1 MYGIFMECLVDL
13 QRYGGLGNGRSWIIF
28 WILLLISSIYLI
40 VKESDVRKKIIFG
53 MMPLVIVAGFLF
65 PITKKLYVKVARLES
80 ANTFYRILWIIP
92 MYVTI
97 AYAFT
102 KFIESIKSSVIK
114 RVAVGVA
121 AVVIIITGSCVYA
134 NEHVYMA
141 ENIYHLPQNV
151 IDICDR
157 IKPTEDEG
165 TVRAAFT
172 PELVYFVRQYDPNIL
187 MPYGRDYIDHNYYNG
202 VLEQM
207 KEEGEIEAQE
217 LLYYTRVDLDR
228 YIILPTD
235 KKLDEDI
242 TIFDVKLVDTLDR
255 YNIYED
261 ILISENRDKE
271 RENYINV
278 RKILYGK
285 QK

>member
-1 MYGIFMECLVDL
+1 
-13 QRYGGLGNGRSWIIF
+13 
-28 WILLLISSIYLI
+28 
-40 VKESDVRKKIIFG
+40 
-53 MMPLVIVAGFLF
+53 
-65 PITKKLYVKVARLES
+65 
-80 ANTFYRILWIIP
+80 
-92 MYVTI
+92 MYVII

-102 KFIESIKSSVIK
+102 KFIACIKSSVIK

-187 MPYGRDYIDHNYYNG
+187 MPYGRDYVDHNYSNG
-202 VLEQM
+202 VLKSM
-207 KEEGEIEAQE
+207 KEEGEMKTQK
-217 LLYYTRVDLDR
+217 LLYYTRVDLDK

-235 KKLDEDI
+235 KKMDEDI
-242 TIFDVKLVDTLDR
+242 TLFDVKLACTIDG

-261 ILISENRDKE
+261 ILISENREKE
-271 RENYINV
+271 REDYVNERINV
-278 RKILYGK
+278 YGE
-285 QK
+285 

>member
-1 MYGIFMECLVDL
+1 MYGIFRECLVDL

-28 WILLLISSIYLI
+28 WFLLLISSIYLI

-53 MMPLVIVAGFLF
+53 VIPLVIVAGFLF

-80 ANTFYRILWIIP
+80 ANTYYRILWIIP

-102 KFIESIKSSVIK
+102 KFITSIKSSVK
-114 RVAVGVA
+114 KHVVVGIF
-121 AVVIIITGSCVYA
+121 AVVIAITGSCVYA
-134 NEHVYMA
+134 NEHVYLA

-165 TVRAAFT
+165 IIRAAFT

-187 MPYGRDYIDHNYYNG
+187 MPYGRDYVDHNYYTG
-202 VLEQM
+202 VLKVM
-207 KEEGEIEAQE
+207 KEEEIETQE

-228 YIILPTD
+228 YIILPTN
-235 KKLDEDI
+235 KRLDENI
-242 TIFDVKLVDTLDR
+242 TNFDVKLAYTIYG

-261 ILISENRDKE
+261 ILICENREKE
-271 RENYINV
+271 REDYVTI
-278 RKILYGK
+278 RKNMYE
-285 QK
+285 

>member
-1 MYGIFMECLVDL
+1 MYGIFRECWVDL
-13 QRYGGLGNGRSWIIF
+13 KRYGGLGNGSIWIIF
-28 WILLLISSIYLI
+28 WLLLLISSIYLI

-53 MMPLVIVAGFLF
+53 VMPLVVVAGFLF
-65 PITKKLYVKVARLES
+65 PITKKLFVKMAGIDN
-80 ANTFYRILWIIP
+80 ANTYYRVLWIIP

-97 AYAFT
+97 AYGFT
-102 KFIESIKSSVIK
+102 KLIASLNSTVKK
-114 RVAVGVA
+114 RTAVGAA

-151 IDICDR
+151 IDICDK

-165 TVRAAFT
+165 IVRAAFP

-187 MPYGRDYIDHNYYNG
+187 MPYGRDYVDHDYYMG
-202 VLEQM
+202 VLKVMQ
-207 KEEGEIEAQE
+207 EEGKMKTQE

-228 YIILPTD
+228 YIILPID
-235 KKLDEDI
+235 RKLDEDI
-242 TIFDVKLVDTLDR
+242 TFFDVKLVDTIDG

-261 ILISENRDKE
+261 ILISENREKE
-271 RENYINV
+271 REKYV
-278 RKILYGK
+278 TARMDVYGE
-285 QK
+285 

>member
-13 QRYGGLGNGRSWIIF
+13 QRYGGLGNGHIWIIF
-28 WILLLISSIYLI
+28 WLLLLISSIYLI

-53 MMPLVIVAGFLF
+53 VIPLVIVAGFLF
-65 PITKKLYVKVARLES
+65 PITKKLFVKVARLES
-80 ANTFYRILWIIP
+80 ANTYYRILWIIP

-102 KFIESIKSSVIK
+102 KFITSIKSSVK
-114 RVAVGVA
+114 KHVAVGIL
-121 AVVIIITGSCVYA
+121 AVVIAITGSCVYA
-134 NEHVYMA
+134 NEHVYLA

-165 TVRAAFT
+165 IIRAAFT

-187 MPYGRDYIDHNYYNG
+187 MPYGRDYVDHNYYTG
-202 VLEQM
+202 VLKVM
-207 KEEGEIEAQE
+207 KEEEIETQE

-228 YIILPTD
+228 YIILPTN
-235 KKLDEDI
+235 KRLDENI
-242 TIFDVKLVDTLDR
+242 TNFDVKLAYTIDG

-261 ILISENRDKE
+261 ILISENREKE
-271 RENYINV
+271 REDYVTI
-278 RKILYGK
+278 RKNMYE
-285 QK
+285 

>member
-13 QRYGGLGNGRSWIIF
+13 QRYGGLGNGSIWIVF
-28 WILLLISSIYLI
+28 WLLLLISSIYLI
-40 VKESDVRKKIIFG
+40 VKESDVRMKIIFG
-53 MMPLVIVAGFLF
+53 VMPFVVVSGFLF
-65 PITKKLYVKVARLES
+65 PITKKLFVKVAKLEN
-80 ANTFYRILWIIP
+80 ANTYYRILWIIP

-102 KFIESIKSSVIK
+102 KYIASLNSTVKK
-114 RVAVGVA
+114 RIAVGAA

-141 ENIYHLPQNV
+141 ENMYHLPQSV

-187 MPYGRDYIDHNYYNG
+187 MPYGRDYVDHDYYTG
-202 VLEQM
+202 VLKVM
-207 KEEGEIEAQE
+207 KEEGKIEIQE

-235 KKLDEDI
+235 KKLNEDI
-242 TIFDVKLVDTLDR
+242 QAFDVKLIDTIDG

-261 ILISENRDKE
+261 ILISENREKE
-271 RENYINV
+271 RGDYVNARMNV
-278 RKILYGK
+278 YEE
-285 QK
+285 

>member
-1 MYGIFMECLVDL
+1 MYGIFRECLVDL

-28 WILLLISSIYLI
+28 WFLLLISSIYLI

-53 MMPLVIVAGFLF
+53 VMPLVIVAGFLF

-80 ANTFYRILWIIP
+80 ANTYYRILWIIP

-102 KFIESIKSSVIK
+102 KFITSIKSSVK
-114 RVAVGVA
+114 KHVAVGIL
-121 AVVIIITGSCVYA
+121 AVVIAITGSCVYA
-134 NEHVYMA
+134 NEHVYLA

-165 TVRAAFT
+165 IIRAAFT

-187 MPYGRDYIDHNYYNG
+187 MPYGRDYVDHNYYTG
-202 VLEQM
+202 VLKVM
-207 KEEGEIEAQE
+207 KEEEIETQE

-228 YIILPTD
+228 YIILPTN
-235 KKLDEDI
+235 KRLDENI
-242 TIFDVKLVDTLDR
+242 TNFDVKLAYTIDG

-261 ILISENRDKE
+261 ILISENREKE
-271 RENYINV
+271 REDYVAI
-278 RKILYGK
+278 RKNMYE
-285 QK
+285 

>member
-1 MYGIFMECLVDL
+1 M
-13 QRYGGLGNGRSWIIF
+13 
-28 WILLLISSIYLI
+28 ISSIYLI

-53 MMPLVIVAGFLF
+53 VIPLVIVAGFLF

-80 ANTFYRILWIIP
+80 ANTYYRILWIIP

-102 KFIESIKSSVIK
+102 KFITSIKSSVK
-114 RVAVGVA
+114 KHVAVGIL
-121 AVVIIITGSCVYA
+121 AVVIAITGSCVYA
-134 NEHVYMA
+134 NEHVYLA

-165 TVRAAFT
+165 IIRAAFT

-187 MPYGRDYIDHNYYNG
+187 MPYGRDYVDHNYYTG
-202 VLEQM
+202 VLKVM
-207 KEEGEIEAQE
+207 KEEKIETQE
-217 LLYYTRVDLDR
+217 LLYYTRVDLDK
-228 YIILPTD
+228 YIILPTGQ
-235 KKLDEDI
+235 KLDEDI
-242 TIFDVKLVDTLDR
+242 TSFDVKLVDTIGG

-261 ILISENRDKE
+261 ILISENREKE
-271 RENYINV
+271 REDYVNI
-278 RKILYGK
+278 RKNMYE
-285 QK
+285 

>member
-13 QRYGGLGNGRSWIIF
+13 QRYGGLGNGSFWIIF
-28 WILLLISSIYLI
+28 WLLLLISSFYLI

-53 MMPLVIVAGFLF
+53 VMPFVVVAGFLF
-65 PITKKLYVKVARLES
+65 PIIKKLYVKASGIEN
-80 ANTFYRILWIIP
+80 ANTYYRILWIIP

-102 KFIESIKSSVIK
+102 KFIGGLNSTVKK

-121 AVVIIITGSCVYA
+121 AVLIAVTGSCVYL

-141 ENIYHLPQNV
+141 ENMYHLPQNV

-187 MPYGRDYIDHNYYNG
+187 MPYGRDYVDHNYYTG
-202 VLEQM
+202 VLKVM
-207 KEEGEIEAQE
+207 KEEEMEIQE

-235 KKLDEDI
+235 RKQDEDI
-242 TIFDVKLVDTLDR
+242 TIFDVKLIDTIDG

-261 ILISENRDKE
+261 ILISERKEKE
-271 RENYINV
+271 REDYVNARID
-278 RKILYGK
+278 LYGE
-285 QK
+285 

>member
-1 MYGIFMECLVDL
+1 MYGIFRECLVDL

-28 WILLLISSIYLI
+28 WFLLLISSIYLI

-53 MMPLVIVAGFLF
+53 VIPLVIVAGFLF

-80 ANTFYRILWIIP
+80 ANTYYRILWIIP

-102 KFIESIKSSVIK
+102 KFITSIKSSVK
-114 RVAVGVA
+114 KHVAVGIL
-121 AVVIIITGSCVYA
+121 AVVIAITGSCVYA
-134 NEHVYMA
+134 NEHVYLA

-151 IDICDR
+151 IYICDR

-165 TVRAAFT
+165 IIRAAFT

-187 MPYGRDYIDHNYYNG
+187 MPYGRDYVDHNYYTG
-202 VLEQM
+202 VLKVM
-207 KEEGEIEAQE
+207 KEEEIETQE

-228 YIILPTD
+228 YIILPTN
-235 KKLDEDI
+235 KKMDENI
-242 TIFDVKLVDTLDR
+242 TNFDVKLAYTIDG

-261 ILISENRDKE
+261 ILISENREKE
-271 RENYINV
+271 REDYVTI
-278 RKILYGK
+278 RKNMYE
-285 QK
+285 

>member
-13 QRYGGLGNGRSWIIF
+13 QRYGGLGNGSIWITF
-28 WILLLISSIYLI
+28 WLLLLISSIYLI

-53 MMPLVIVAGFLF
+53 VMPFVVVAGFLF
-65 PITKKLYVKVARLES
+65 PITKKLYVKAFGIEN
-80 ANTFYRILWIIP
+80 ANTYYRILWIIP

-102 KFIESIKSSVIK
+102 KFIASLNSTVKK
-114 RVAVGVA
+114 CVAVGVA
-121 AVVIIITGSCVYA
+121 VVGIIITGSCVYA
-134 NEHVYMA
+134 NEHVFMA

-187 MPYGRDYIDHNYYNG
+187 MPYGRDYVDHDYYTG
-202 VLEQM
+202 VFKVM
-207 KEEGEIEAQE
+207 KEEEIETQE

-228 YIILPTD
+228 YIILPVD

-242 TIFDVKLVDTLDR
+242 TMYDAKLVGTIDG
-255 YNIYED
+255 YNIFED
-261 ILISENRDKE
+261 ILISENREEE
-271 RENYINV
+271 REDYVNARMNV
-278 RKILYGK
+278 YGE
-285 QK
+285 

>member
-1 MYGIFMECLVDL
+1 MYGIFRECLVDL
-13 QRYGGLGNGRSWIIF
+13 QRYGGLGNGSFWIIF
-28 WILLLISSIYLI
+28 WLLLLISSFYLI

-53 MMPLVIVAGFLF
+53 VMPFVVVAGFLF
-65 PITKKLYVKVARLES
+65 PVTKKLYVKVVRIEN
-80 ANTFYRILWIIP
+80 ANTYYRILWIIP

-102 KFIESIKSSVIK
+102 KFIGSLNNTVKK
-114 RVAVGVA
+114 RIAVGVA
-121 AVVIIITGSCVYA
+121 AVVIAVTGSCVYL

-141 ENIYHLPQNV
+141 ENMYHLPQNV

-172 PELVYFVRQYDPNIL
+172 PELVYFVRQYAPNIL
-187 MPYGRDYIDHNYYNG
+187 MPYGRDYVDHNYYAG
-202 VLEQM
+202 VLKLM
-207 KEEGEIEAQE
+207 NEEGEMETQE

-235 KKLDEDI
+235 KKMDEDI
-242 TIFDVKLVDTLDR
+242 TLFDVKLACTIDG

-261 ILISENRDKE
+261 ILISENREKE
-271 RENYINV
+271 REHYVNARIDM
-278 RKILYGK
+278 YGE
-285 QK
+285 

>member
-1 MYGIFMECLVDL
+1 MYGIFRECLVDL
-13 QRYGGLGNGRSWIIF
+13 QRYGGLGNGRIWIVF
-28 WILLLISSIYLI
+28 WLLLLISSIYLI
-40 VKESDVRKKIIFG
+40 VKESDVRMKIIFG
-53 MMPLVIVAGFLF
+53 VMPIIVVAGFLF
-65 PITKKLYVKVARLES
+65 PITKKLFVKVAGIQS
-80 ANTFYRILWIIP
+80 ADTYYRILWIIP

-102 KFIESIKSSVIK
+102 RFIASLNSTVKK
-114 RVAVGVA
+114 CVAVCISA
-121 AVVIIITGSCVYA
+121 VIIAITGSCVYA
-134 NEHVYMA
+134 NEYVYMA

-165 TVRAAFT
+165 AVRAAFT

-187 MPYGRDYIDHNYYNG
+187 MPYGRDYVDHNYYTG
-202 VLEQM
+202 VLKLM
-207 KEEGEIEAQE
+207 MEEGEMSTQE
-217 LLYYTRVDLDR
+217 LLYHTRVDLDK

-242 TIFDVKLVDTLDR
+242 TNFDVKLIDTIDG

-261 ILISENRDKE
+261 ILISENREKE
-271 RENYINV
+271 REDYVKTRENV
-278 RKILYGK
+278 Y
-285 QK
+285 

>member
-1 MYGIFMECLVDL
+1 MYGIFRECLVDL

-28 WILLLISSIYLI
+28 WFLLLISSIYLI

-53 MMPLVIVAGFLF
+53 VIPLVIVAGFLF

-80 ANTFYRILWIIP
+80 ANTYYRILWIIP

-102 KFIESIKSSVIK
+102 KFITSIKSSVK
-114 RVAVGVA
+114 KHVAVGIL
-121 AVVIIITGSCVYA
+121 AVVIAITGSCVYA
-134 NEHVYMA
+134 NEHVYLA

-165 TVRAAFT
+165 IIRAAFT

-187 MPYGRDYIDHNYYNG
+187 MPYGRDYVDHNYYTG
-202 VLEQM
+202 VLKVM
-207 KEEGEIEAQE
+207 KEEEIETQE

-228 YIILPTD
+228 YIILPTN
-235 KKLDEDI
+235 KRLDENI
-242 TIFDVKLVDTLDR
+242 TNFDVELAYTIDG

-261 ILISENRDKE
+261 ILISENREKE
-271 RENYINV
+271 REDYVTI
-278 RKILYGK
+278 RKNMYE
-285 QK
+285 

>member
-1 MYGIFMECLVDL
+1 MYGIFRECLVDL
-13 QRYGGLGNGRSWIIF
+13 QRYGGLGTGRIWIIF
-28 WILLLISSIYLI
+28 WLLLLISSIYLI
-40 VKESDVRKKIIFG
+40 VKESDVKKKIIFG
-53 MMPLVIVAGFLF
+53 LMPFVVVAGFLF

-80 ANTFYRILWIIP
+80 ANTYYRILWIIP

-102 KFIESIKSSVIK
+102 KCIANIKSSVIK
-114 RVAVGVA
+114 RIVVGIA
-121 AVVIIITGSCVYA
+121 AVVIAITGSCVYA

-165 TVRAAFT
+165 TVRAAFP

-187 MPYGRDYIDHNYYNG
+187 MTYGRDYVDQNYYNG
-202 VLEQM
+202 VLQVM
-207 KEEGEIEAQE
+207 KEEGEIETQE
-217 LLYYTRVDLDR
+217 LLYYTRMDLDR
-228 YIILPTD
+228 YIILPTN

-242 TIFDVKLVDTLDR
+242 TIFDVKLVDTTDG

-261 ILISENRDKE
+261 ILISENKEKE
-271 RENYINV
+271 REDYVNIKKNAYE
-278 RKILYGK
+278 K
-285 QK
+285 

>member
-1 MYGIFMECLVDL
+1 MYGIFRECLVDL

-28 WILLLISSIYLI
+28 WFLLLISSIYLI
-40 VKESDVRKKIIFG
+40 AKESDVRKKIIFG
-53 MMPLVIVAGFLF
+53 VIPLVIVAGFLF

-80 ANTFYRILWIIP
+80 ANTYYRILWIIP

-102 KFIESIKSSVIK
+102 KFIASIKSSVKK
-114 RVAVGVA
+114 RVAVGVL
-121 AVVIIITGSCVYA
+121 AVVIAITGSCVYA
-134 NEHVYMA
+134 NEHVYLA

-165 TVRAAFT
+165 IIRAAFT

-187 MPYGRDYIDHNYYNG
+187 MPYGRDYVDHNYYTG
-202 VLEQM
+202 VLKVM
-207 KEEGEIEAQE
+207 KEEEIETQE

-228 YIILPTD
+228 YIILPTN
-235 KKLDEDI
+235 KRLDENI
-242 TIFDVKLVDTLDR
+242 TNFDVKLAYTIDG

-261 ILISENRDKE
+261 ILISENREKE
-271 RENYINV
+271 REDYVTI
-278 RKILYGK
+278 RKNMYE
-285 QK
+285 

>member
-1 MYGIFMECLVDL
+1 MYGIFRECLVDL

-28 WILLLISSIYLI
+28 WFLLLISSIYLI

-53 MMPLVIVAGFLF
+53 VIPLVIVAGFLL

-80 ANTFYRILWIIP
+80 ANTYYRILWIIP

-102 KFIESIKSSVIK
+102 KFITSIKSSVK
-114 RVAVGVA
+114 KHVAVGIL
-121 AVVIIITGSCVYA
+121 AVVIAITGSCVYA
-134 NEHVYMA
+134 NEHVYLA

-165 TVRAAFT
+165 IIRAAFT

-187 MPYGRDYIDHNYYNG
+187 MPYGRDYVDHNYYTG
-202 VLEQM
+202 VLKVM
-207 KEEGEIEAQE
+207 KEEEIETQE

-228 YIILPTD
+228 YIILPTN
-235 KKLDEDI
+235 KRLDENI
-242 TIFDVKLVDTLDR
+242 TNFDVKLAYTIYG

-261 ILISENRDKE
+261 ILICENREKE
-271 RENYINV
+271 REDYVTI
-278 RKILYGK
+278 RKNMYE
-285 QK
+285 

>member
-1 MYGIFMECLVDL
+1 MYGIFRECWVDL
-13 QRYGGLGNGRSWIIF
+13 KRYGGLGNGSIWIIF
-28 WILLLISSIYLI
+28 WLLLLISSIYLI

-53 MMPLVIVAGFLF
+53 VMPLVVVAGFLF
-65 PITKKLYVKVARLES
+65 PITKKLFVKVAGIDN
-80 ANTFYRILWIIP
+80 ANTYYRILWIIP

-102 KFIESIKSSVIK
+102 RFIASLNSTVKKCI
-114 RVAVGVA
+114 AVGVA

-151 IDICDR
+151 IDICDK

-165 TVRAAFT
+165 IVRAAFP
-172 PELVYFVRQYDPNIL
+172 PELVYFVRQYDPIIL
-187 MPYGRDYIDHNYYNG
+187 MPYGRDYVDHNYYTG
-202 VLEQM
+202 ILKLM
-207 KEEGEIEAQE
+207 KEEGEMDTQE

-228 YIILPTD
+228 YIILPAD

-242 TIFDVKLVDTLDR
+242 TMYDAKLVDTIDG
-255 YNIYED
+255 YNIFED
-261 ILISENRDKE
+261 ILISENREEE
-271 RENYINV
+271 REDYVNARMNV
-278 RKILYGK
+278 FGE
-285 QK
+285 

>member
-1 MYGIFMECLVDL
+1 MYGIFRECLVDL

-28 WILLLISSIYLI
+28 WFLLLISSIYLI

-53 MMPLVIVAGFLF
+53 VIPLVIVAGFLF

-80 ANTFYRILWIIP
+80 ANTYYRILWIIP

-102 KFIESIKSSVIK
+102 KFITSIKSSVK
-114 RVAVGVA
+114 KHVAVGIL
-121 AVVIIITGSCVYA
+121 AVVIAITGSCVYA
-134 NEHVYMA
+134 NEHVYLA

-165 TVRAAFT
+165 IIRAAFT

-187 MPYGRDYIDHNYYNG
+187 MPYGRDYVDHNYYTG
-202 VLEQM
+202 VLKVM
-207 KEEGEIEAQE
+207 KEEEIKTQE

-228 YIILPTD
+228 YIILPAN
-235 KKLDEDI
+235 KRLDENI
-242 TIFDVKLVDTLDR
+242 TNFDVKLAYTIDG

-261 ILISENRDKE
+261 ILISENREKE
-271 RENYINV
+271 REDYVTI
-278 RKILYGK
+278 RKNIYE
-285 QK
+285 